1 MKKIIPPFLMLL
13 AITSTLN
20 AQQTITFLSKDGV
33 TVTADLYF
41 INDTLPYM
49 VLCHQAGY
57 SRGEYKETGPKF
69 TKFKYNCIAVDL
81 RSGEE
86 INDVKNETAKAAIEA
101 NKPISY
107 LDAEQDIIAT
117 IDYAYK
123 KSNKKVLLLGS
134 SYSASLALKIGAS
147 DDRVKAVIAYSPGEY
162 FGHKLKLKDVVKS
175 YDKPVYITSAKDE
188 AAEVTKIVKEIKSPS
203 KLQFIPIEQGMH
215 GSKSLWKSTSNHGE
229 YWISLFMFMR
239 NVK

>member
-1 MKKIIPPFLMLL
+1 MKKIIASFLITL
-13 AITSTLN
+13 AITSTLK
-20 AQQTITFLSKDGV
+20 AQQTITFASKDGV

-49 VLCHQAGY
+49 ILCHQAGY

-86 INDVKNETAKAAIEA
+86 INDVKNETAKAAMEA
-101 NKPISY
+101 NKAVSY
-107 LDAEQDIIAT
+107 LDAEQDIVAA
-117 IDYAYK
+117 IDYVSK
-123 KSNKKVLLLGS
+123 KNNKKVILVGS
-134 SYSASLALKIGAS
+134 SYSASLVLKIGAS
-147 DDRVKAVIAYSPGEY
+147 DTRVKAVIAFSPGEY
-162 FGHKLKLKDVVKS
+162 FGRKFKLKESIKS
-175 YDKPVYITSAKDE
+175 LDKPVFITSAKDE
-188 AAEVTKIVKEIKSPS
+188 APDVTKIFKEIKSSS
-203 KLQFIPIEQGMH
+203 KQQFIPIEQGAH
-215 GSKSLWKSTSNHGE
+215 GSKALWKSTSNHGE